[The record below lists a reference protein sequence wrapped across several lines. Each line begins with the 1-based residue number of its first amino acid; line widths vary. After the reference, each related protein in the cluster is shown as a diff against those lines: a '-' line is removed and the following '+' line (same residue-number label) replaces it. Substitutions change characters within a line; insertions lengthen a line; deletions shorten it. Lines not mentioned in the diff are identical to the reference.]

1 MEDKPMSDFQIENGV
16 LVKYTGKGG
25 DVVIPDGVTSI
36 GNEAFYACRGLTSV
50 TIPDGVMSIED
61 DAFRYCENLT
71 SVTISDSV
79 TSIGDRAFSSCSSL
93 SSVTIPDSVT
103 SIGDGAFS
111 GCDDLADDSGLV
123 IIRNVLHHC
132 KESMTSVT
140 IPDGVTSIEDSAF
153 EECRNLKN
161 VTIPDSVT
169 SIGNFAFRECRSLR
183 SVTIPNGV
191 TSIGESAFES
201 CVKLMSVTIPD
212 SVTSIEDFVF
222 NECKKLNDFTCPST
236 FAEELQYILPKTK
249 TPIILHI
256 PDISGVST
264 KFRPGAAVGFAE
276 DNRDC
281 TDENGKKYAKYI
293 KANAA
298 KLVGLALEHPALLYL
313 MLREK
318 LIAAKDLETV
328 TNAVQES
335 GNTELMAAM
344 LEYGNSSVSEKDKAK
359 AKAKKEERET
369 NVTSFVFDAE
379 KLEALNGKTFV
390 VTGKLK
396 TFVSRDELK
405 ECLTTC
411 GATLTETLA
420 EGVDYLITN
429 TPNSGTAKNKKAV
442 ELGVAR
448 ITEDEFNEM
457 IGRRVE

>member
-1 MEDKPMSDFQIENGV
+1 MRKVQVLYVSCLHDPYTDSIRHTNLRVLRYGESQTFLLKPCVKGCTKNTNGV
-16 LVKYTGKGG
+16 TNADGTKTLLFDQRIRCRTADVKNN
-25 DVVIPDGVTSI
+25 
-36 GNEAFYACRGLTSV
+36 GNS
-50 TIPDGVMSIED
+50 
-61 DAFRYCENLT
+61 
-71 SVTISDSV
+71 
-79 TSIGDRAFSSCSSL
+79 AFSGCKKL
-93 SSVTIPDSVT
+93 TSVTIPDSVT
-103 SIGDGAFS
+103 SIGDDAFGWCS
-111 GCDDLADDSGLV
+111 SL
-123 IIRNVLHHC
+123 
-132 KESMTSVT
+132 TS
-140 IPDGVTSIEDSAF
+140 
-153 EECRNLKN
+153 

-169 SIGNFAFRECRSLR
+169 SIGE
-183 SVTIPNGV
+183 
-191 TSIGESAFES
+191 E
-201 CVKLMSVTIPD
+201 
-212 SVTSIEDFVF
+212 VF
-222 NECKKLNDFTCPST
+222 SECKNLKDFTCPSI
-236 FAEELQYILPKTK
+236 FAKQLQTILPKTK

-256 PDISGVST
+256 SDISEIST

-298 KLVGLALEHPALLYL
+298 KLMGLALEHPALLYL

-318 LIAAKDLETV
+318 LIAAKDLEAV
-328 TNAVQES
+328 TNAVQAS

-344 LEYGNSSVSEKDKAK
+344 LEYGNSSVSEKDKVK

-379 KLEALNGKTFV
+379 KLEALSGKTFV

-442 ELGVAR
+442 ELGIKR

-457 IGRRVE
+457 IGRRAE